1 MRVMNLSNV
10 AAYSLQAGM
19 TLKELMAFCTTIG
32 KVPSKEQVEAIVSI
46 RRQLRNTAR
55 EIR

>member
-1 MRVMNLSNV
+1 MDTSNV

-19 TLKELMAFCTTIG
+19 TIKQLLRLLETIG
-32 KVPSKEQVEAIVSI
+32 KPASDKQLVEIMQI

-55 EIR
+55 ELR

>member
-1 MRVMNLSNV
+1 MQRMDLSNV